1 MSNRHNLAGGTA
13 LRGRAPALER
23 REAGEPGLVEVKS
36 LIEGISRRFE
46 EFKSANDR
54 RLKEVEQKGAPDP
67 VTTET
72 VNKLEGEVKKL
83 SDELVEIGKKA
94 NRIPGGNGAPVGAM
108 DTPEK
113 REHRAGWDKWARR
126 GALTDHEL
134 RDLERKA
141 NTTLVPEDGGLLVPE
156 TIDAQILKLQRDESE
171 VRGLFDAQQIGT
183 TEYRKL
189 VSLGGAGSGW
199 VGETDARPATSGP
212 QWTEIAGTFG
222 EIYANPQVS
231 QTLLDDSRVDL
242 EAELA
247 GEIAYEFN
255 QKEGQA
261 VFFGDGVKKP
271 KGLFTAPMTAVND
284 KTRPFGTFQF
294 LATGAA
300 GTLPTTDPGDLLL
313 DVIYSLKK
321 GYRRNARWLMNGVTL
336 STMRK
341 WKDSDGNY
349 LWQPSLQAGEPGALL
364 GYPVVDL
371 EDMPDVG
378 AGALP
383 IAFGD
388 FRRAYRILDRIG
400 IRTLR
405 DPYTNKPFVGFYTT
419 KRMGGMILDTQ
430 SVKFVKVAA

>member
-1 MSNRHNLAGGTA
+1 MDGTA

-23 REAGEPGLVEVKS
+23 REAGSETPLVEVKK
-36 LIEGISRRFE
+36 LIEGVNRGFE
-46 EFKSANDR
+46 EFKTANDR
-54 RLKEVEQKGAPDP
+54 RLKELEQRGAADP
-67 VTTET
+67 TATET
-72 VNKLEGEVKKL
+72 VNKLEGQIKKL
-83 SDELVEIGKKA
+83 SDELMDIGKKA
-94 NRIPGGNGAPVGAM
+94 NRIPAGGSEPGAM

-126 GALTDHEL
+126 GAITDHEL

-156 TIDAQILKLQRDESE
+156 TVDGQILKLLRDESE
-171 VRGLFDAQQIGT
+171 VRGLFDAQAIGT

-199 VGETDARPATSGP
+199 VGETEARPATSGP

-247 GEIAYEFN
+247 GEIAYEFA
-255 QKEGQA
+255 QKEGRA
-261 VFFGDGVKKP
+261 FLFGDGVKKP
-271 KGLFTAPMTAVND
+271 KGLFTAPMAATGD

-294 LATGAA
+294 LPTGAA
-300 GTLPTTDPGDLLL
+300 ATLPTTAPGDLLL

-321 GYRRNARWLMNGVTL
+321 GYRRNARWLMNGVSL
-336 STMRK
+336 ATMRK
-341 WKDSDGNY
+341 WKDNDGNY
-349 LWQPSLQAGEPGALL
+349 LWQPSLQAGEPGSLL
-364 GYPVVDL
+364 GYPVTDL
-371 EDMPDVG
+371 EDMPDV
-378 AGALP
+378 AANAMP

-419 KRMGGMILDTQ
+419 KRVGGMILDTQ
-430 SVKFVKVAA
+430 AVKFVKVAA